1 MARRKNKNKTG
12 LSANDIRSLIN
23 KSSGTEMAF
32 NLKDENPTDV
42 VDWIPTG
49 SRWLDSMICRG
60 KMAGIPVGKVSEIA
74 GLSGAGKSYMAAV
87 ISANAQ
93 KKGIKVVY
101 FDSESALD
109 SVFLT
114 NAGCDVDELIY
125 VQPEHVEGV
134 LETIEAILASSNDR
148 FLFVWDS
155 LAFTPSVADLEG
167 DYNPQSSMAV
177 KPRILAKGL
186 PKLLTPLA
194 NSQSTLLVLNQLKT
208 NITRNTAEAMTTP
221 YVAPGGKALVYSY
234 SLRVWL
240 TGRKAKISFIYD
252 DKGYKIGSEVKVKLE
267 KSRFG
272 SQGRQCAFKILWGDE
287 VKIQDEESW
296 LEAVK
301 PSEHIK
307 QSGAWY
313 TLVMADGSEM
323 KFQSAHWVDKL
334 QNEAFRERVLEI
346 MDEEVITKFKNR
358 TGDASNYYN
367 ISEEEEE
374 E

>member
-42 VDWIPTG
+42 IDWIPTG

-74 GLSGAGKSYMAAV
+74 GLSGTGKSFMAAG

-134 LETIEAILASSNDR
+134 LETIWLI
-148 FLFVWDS
+148 
-155 LAFTPSVADLEG
+155 
-167 DYNPQSSMAV
+167 
-177 KPRILAKGL
+177 
-186 PKLLTPLA
+186 
-194 NSQSTLLVLNQLKT
+194 
-208 NITRNTAEAMTTP
+208 
-221 YVAPGGKALVYSY
+221 
-234 SLRVWL
+234 LRVTTIHNHLWL
-240 TGRKAKISFIYD
+240 
-252 DKGYKIGSEVKVKLE
+252 
-267 KSRFG
+267 
-272 SQGRQCAFKILWGDE
+272 
-287 VKIQDEESW
+287 
-296 LEAVK
+296 
-301 PSEHIK
+301 
-307 QSGAWY
+307 
-313 TLVMADGSEM
+313 
-323 KFQSAHWVDKL
+323 
-334 QNEAFRERVLEI
+334 
-346 MDEEVITKFKNR
+346 
-358 TGDASNYYN
+358 
-367 ISEEEEE
+367 
-374 E
+374 